1 MEKWLSFD
9 IKCPKGYD
17 EIISSI
23 LYDLGIENLQIDD
36 YQDVLD
42 FKKNQPYWV
51 VIDDED
57 FVAHD
62 NVIIKAFYEDD
73 KVNYDEIEAQIKEFS
88 TNNNNIDIQ
97 ISKNKEIEDMD
108 WANEWKKYYEPFY
121 IGNILIKPSWI
132 DIDESDHT
140 VVEINPGMAF
150 GTGLHE
156 TTNLC
161 IEQLQELNLIDKI
174 VLDIGCGS
182 GILSVVSS
190 KLGAKEVFATDIDPL
205 AIEATLENANLNKIS
220 NINAVKGSLL
230 DNVDK
235 KYDVVVANILLN
247 VLDILIPDLPKAL
260 KKDGVFICSGLINS
274 QKDNIVNTLEK
285 NDLEI
290 VEISEKGEWISI
302 ISRFK
307 NV

>member
-57 FVAHD
+57 FVEHD

-88 TNNNNIDIQ
+88 TNNNIDIQ

-205 AIEATLENANLNKIS
+205 SIEATLENANLNKIS
-220 NINAVKGSLL
+220 NINAVQGSLL

-285 NDLEI
+285 NNLEI
-290 VEISEKGEWISI
+290 VEVSEKGEWISI

>member
-57 FVAHD
+57 FVEHD

-88 TNNNNIDIQ
+88 TNNNIDIQ

>member
-51 VIDDED
+51 VIDDEE
-57 FVAHD
+57 FTPHD

-88 TNNNNIDIQ
+88 TNNNIDIQ

-230 DNVDK
+230 DKVDK
-235 KYDVVVANILLN
+235 KYDVVIANILLN

-274 QKDNIVNTLEK
+274 QRDNIVNTLEK
-285 NDLEI
+285 NNLEI
-290 VEISEKGEWISI
+290 VEVSEKGEWISL

>member
-73 KVNYDEIEAQIKEFS
+73 KVKYDEIEAQIKEFS
-88 TNNNNIDIQ
+88 TNNNIDIQ

>member
-51 VIDDED
+51 VIDDEE
-57 FVAHD
+57 FTPHD

-73 KVNYDEIEAQIKEFS
+73 KVNYNEIEAQIKEF
-88 TNNNNIDIQ
+88 TINNNIDIQ

-220 NINAVKGSLL
+220 NINAVQGSLL

>member
-88 TNNNNIDIQ
+88 TNNNIDIQ

-285 NDLEI
+285 NNLEI
-290 VEISEKGEWISI
+290 VEVSEKGEWISI

>member
-36 YQDVLD
+36 YQDVID

-51 VIDDED
+51 VIDDEE
-57 FVAHD
+57 FTPHD

-88 TNNNNIDIQ
+88 INNNIDIQ

-132 DIDESDHT
+132 DIDESDHK

-220 NINAVKGSLL
+220 NINAVQGSLL

-235 KYDVVVANILLN
+235 KYDVVIANILLN

-285 NDLEI
+285 NNLEI
-290 VEISEKGEWISI
+290 VEVSEKGEWISI

>member
-88 TNNNNIDIQ
+88 TNNDIDIQ

-161 IEQLQELNLIDKI
+161 TEQLQELNLIDKI